1 MTTNTLPTSEVADE
15 HEERPL
21 STAAQLDVTW
31 LHRGAH
37 PAQADTALEEAIRT
51 MQLPVGNRR
60 IYVGCEAAAMR
71 RIRTHLLH
79 ECGLDPATI
88 VTRGYWKLG
97 AVDYTDH
104 DYGTDAR

>member
-1 MTTNTLPTSEVADE
+1 MYSD
-15 HEERPL
+15 
-21 STAAQLDVTW
+21 AQLDITW

-37 PAQADTALEEAIRT
+37 PADTALEDAHRT
-51 MQLPVGNRR
+51 VEFPAGNGR

-79 ECGLDPATI
+79 ERGLDPATI
-88 VTRGYWKLG
+88 VTRSYWKLG

-104 DYGTDAR
+104 DYGTDS